1 MSGEQGSTEMIN
13 LRTALMVGILL
24 VTVAGVTIFGHI
36 RKHEDDDVYNQ
47 IVTIKGNVQIL
58 NHPELGKT
66 AASGQY
72 LVFQRVGCKQCL
84 VAVNADVNGN
94 YQVLLGR
101 GRYKIIVRN
110 PSPPTY
116 DMLAPDQPRYVTA
129 TSVLQDTRF
138 DINLVV
144 PSSRP

>member
-1 MSGEQGSTEMIN
+1 MMGV
-13 LRTALMVGILL
+13 LMVA
-24 VTVAGVTIFGHI
+24 VAGVTIFGHV
-36 RKHEDDDVYNQ
+36 RNDEDEDVYNQ

-72 LVFQRVGCKQCL
+72 LAFQRDGCKQCL
-84 VAVNADVNGN
+84 VAINADANGD
-94 YQVLLGR
+94 YQIFLGR

-116 DMLAPDQPRYVTA
+116 DMLAPEQPRYVTA
-129 TSVLQDTRF
+129 TSITQDTRF
-138 DINLVV
+138 DINLVL
-144 PSSRP
+144 PSRP